1 MKYGY
6 ARVSTEDQNP
16 AMQLAALKKAGCKT
30 VFKDEVTGAHV
41 NRPALTRC
49 LKNLETGDT
58 LIVWK
63 LDRLGR
69 SLRDLIHMLDDFKQ
83 QGIKFRSLTEA
94 IDTETPTG
102 RAMWQ
107 MIGVL
112 AELERSLI
120 TERTRAGVKAAQKR
134 GVKFGRKVKLTPDR
148 LAHARKLI
156 DQGTTTD
163 RRREDHRRRPHDP
176 LRRFAAAAL
185 LRIRN
190 ILEMDI
196 LAASIKENL
205 WHKMRSDLASYI
217 PQLTENNLLM
227 CCTCGRFLPYE
238 DFSLEHIIPR
248 QALADDPKEIKT
260 NPKTTA
266 NARSGNILLCNK
278 LLSIKG
284 RRVYDNGCNSWKG
297 RFYDGLI
304 REILNGEIFAHKH
317 KTFSNSAYYCS
328 VLFGLHRDGFQI
340 RIPSRI
346 DAVWPVNAAAIFSPL
361 KILSRYA
368 RKM

>member
-41 NRPALTRC
+41 KRPALIRC
-49 LKNLETGDT
+49 LKKLETGDT

-83 QGIKFRSLTEA
+83 RGVKFRSLTEA

-120 TERTRAGVKAAQKR
+120 TERTLAGVKAAQRR

-156 DQGTTTD
+156 EQGTRPTDAAKIIGIGRTTLYD
-163 RRREDHRRRPHDP
+163 ALQRG
-176 LRRFAAAAL
+176 AA
-185 LRIRN
+185 
-190 ILEMDI
+190 
-196 LAASIKENL
+196 
-205 WHKMRSDLASYI
+205 
-217 PQLTENNLLM
+217 
-227 CCTCGRFLPYE
+227 
-238 DFSLEHIIPR
+238 
-248 QALADDPKEIKT
+248 
-260 NPKTTA
+260 
-266 NARSGNILLCNK
+266 
-278 LLSIKG
+278 
-284 RRVYDNGCNSWKG
+284 
-297 RFYDGLI
+297 
-304 REILNGEIFAHKH
+304 
-317 KTFSNSAYYCS
+317 
-328 VLFGLHRDGFQI
+328 
-340 RIPSRI
+340 
-346 DAVWPVNAAAIFSPL
+346 
-361 KILSRYA
+361 
-368 RKM
+368 